1 MEIYPEQFPGES
13 QPDPN
18 HRTEDPVFDAI
29 QDNDRPGSTNHEGHP
44 DPEAPE
50 IDFTLWLSGV
60 GRFGLQ
66 VKDIRWSLNRGSRTW
81 KP

>member
-1 MEIYPEQFPGES
+1 METHPEQFPDES
-13 QPDPN
+13 QPDPS
-18 HRTEDPVFDAI
+18 HRTEDRAFDAI
-29 QDNDRPGSTNHEGHP
+29 QGDDRPGSSNHDGHP

-50 IDFTLWLSGV
+50 MDFTLWLSGV

-66 VKDIRWSLNRGSRTW
+66 VKDIRWSLNRGSGTW